1 MSYKIDPY
9 FSEAKLLIECNKYDH
24 KYKDIGNEINQQ
36 TFTEDQLKC
45 IFIRYCPELKNLTTE
60 RGLNRI
66 FNTTFTPNFLVS
78 RKLHFN
84 SKLTFS
90 VFASIILLI
99 VLQQNQFKPMYV

>member
-24 KYKDIGNEINQQ
+24 KYKDIGDEINQQ

-45 IFIRYCPELKNLTTE
+45 IFIRYYPELKNLTTE

-78 RKLHFN
+78 RKLQN
-84 SKLTFS
+84 ILCEIVILTLS
-90 VFASIILLI
+90 LLFPF
-99 VLQQNQFKPMYV
+99 LHQSYS

>member
-24 KYKDIGNEINQQ
+24 KYKDTGDEINQQ

-78 RKLHFN
+78 RKLQN
-84 SKLTFS
+84 ILCEIVILTLS
-90 VFASIILLI
+90 LLFPF
-99 VLQQNQFKPMYV
+99 LHQSYS